1 MLNEVV
7 GTFSYILL
15 NERMQKRMSLRIKL
29 NALVMSF
36 ILLISLILGVVTYIQ
51 SDKLMRNSYESSVTK
66 LSTLGYSL
74 LDAKL
79 PGDWSIKNN
88 ELYKGSEKMTDH
100 VDIIDDLGKQM
111 DGGVTVFQGTKGLV
125 TNLQLE
131 GKRLTGK
138 DADPIVIEAVMAHG
152 ETFVGE
158 ADVVGTKY
166 LTLYTPIKNAE
177 GEIIGMWFVG
187 EVIDEIRG
195 VLISFITKIIVIM
208 LVVLV
213 IGFVVSSLL
222 TARIISPL
230 SRMKEQIQTI
240 AAGEGDLT
248 KQLDSTSKDEIGEMA
263 QSFNQMLTSLR
274 TMMTQIA
281 QTATNV
287 TTASQSLTTSASST
301 SQATEQVTTTMQEV
315 AGGAEQS
322 VTSIAESVTALQEM
336 AIGVQ
341 QVAETTS
348 TISDATSITSAEAQE
363 GNEALNRVMHQMN
376 AINTS
381 SNEVAKAIGKLDE
394 QSIEIGTIVEVIT
407 GIADQT
413 NLLALN
419 AAIEAAR
426 AGEQGKGFAV
436 VADEVRKLAEQ
447 SKHSADQISQ
457 LIGHIQADTTSVI
470 QAIEGNARETAAGMK
485 VVADTQQGFTKI
497 KHSIDSVNT
506 QIHEVSAVTEQMSAG
521 VEEITASTEEVS
533 RISGTISTNMIHVA
547 SASEEQLAAMT
558 AIDEAAKEMA
568 RMSTELQ
575 SLINRFTY

>member
-1 MLNEVV
+1 
-7 GTFSYILL
+7 
-15 NERMQKRMSLRIKL
+15 MSLRTKL

-36 ILLISLILGVVTYIQ
+36 ILLISLILGVVTYVQ

-74 LDAKL
+74 LDEQL

-88 ELYKGSEKMTDH
+88 ELYKGKEKMTDH

-125 TNLQLE
+125 TNLQLD
-131 GKRLTGK
+131 GTRLTGK
-138 DADPIVIEAVMAHG
+138 DADPIVIEAVMDKG

-166 LTLYTPIKNAE
+166 LTLYTPIKNAK
-177 GEIIGMWFVG
+177 GEVIGMWFVG
-187 EVIDEIRG
+187 EVIDEIRS
-195 VLISFITKIIVIM
+195 VLISFITKIVLIM
-208 LVVLV
+208 LVVLA

-281 QTATNV
+281 QTATTV

-301 SQATEQVTTTMQEV
+301 SQATEQVTTTMQQV

-348 TISDATSITSAEAQE
+348 TISDATSVTSEEAQE
-363 GNEALNRVMHQMN
+363 GNEALNRVMHQMS

-394 QSIEIGTIVEVIT
+394 QSDEIGAIVEVIT

-485 VVADTQQGFTKI
+485 VVVETQQGFAKI
-497 KHSIDSVNT
+497 KNSIDNVNT

-533 RISGTISTNMIHVA
+533 RISGTISDNMIHVA

-558 AIDEAAKEMA
+558 EIDEAAKEMA
-568 RMSTELQ
+568 RMSAELQ

>member
-1 MLNEVV
+1 
-7 GTFSYILL
+7 
-15 NERMQKRMSLRIKL
+15 MSLRTKL

-36 ILLISLILGVVTYIQ
+36 ILLISLILGVVTYVQ

-74 LDAKL
+74 LDEQL

-88 ELYKGSEKMTDH
+88 ELYKGKEKMTDH

-125 TNLQLE
+125 TNLQLD
-131 GKRLTGK
+131 GTRLTGK
-138 DADPIVIEAVMAHG
+138 DADPIVIEAVMDKD

-166 LTLYTPIKNAE
+166 LTLYTPIKNAK
-177 GEIIGMWFVG
+177 GEVIGMWFVG
-187 EVIDEIRG
+187 EVIDEIRS
-195 VLISFITKIIVIM
+195 VLISFITKIVLIM
-208 LVVLV
+208 LVVLA

-281 QTATNV
+281 QTATTV

-301 SQATEQVTTTMQEV
+301 SQATEQVTTTMQQV

-348 TISDATSITSAEAQE
+348 TISDATSVTSEEAQE
-363 GNEALNRVMHQMN
+363 GNEALNRVMHQMS

-394 QSIEIGTIVEVIT
+394 QSIEIGAIVEVIT

-485 VVADTQQGFTKI
+485 VVVETQQGFAKI
-497 KHSIDSVNT
+497 KNSIDNVNT

-533 RISGTISTNMIHVA
+533 RISGTISDNMIHVA

-558 AIDEAAKEMA
+558 EIDEAAKEMA
-568 RMSTELQ
+568 RMSAELQ

>member
-1 MLNEVV
+1 
-7 GTFSYILL
+7 
-15 NERMQKRMSLRIKL
+15 MQKRMSLRIKL

-88 ELYKGSEKMTDH
+88 ELYKGTEKMTDH

-187 EVIDEIRG
+187 EGIDEIRG
-195 VLISFITKIIVIM
+195 VLISFITKIVLIM
-208 LVVLV
+208 LVVLA

-281 QTATNV
+281 QTATTV

-301 SQATEQVTTTMQEV
+301 SQATEQVTTTMQQV

-348 TISDATSITSAEAQE
+348 TISDATSVTSEEAQE
-363 GNEALNRVMHQMN
+363 GNEALNRVMHQMS

-381 SNEVAKAIGKLDE
+381 SNEVTKAIGKLDE
-394 QSIEIGTIVEVIT
+394 QSIEIGAIVEVIT

-485 VVADTQQGFTKI
+485 VVVETQQGFAKI
-497 KHSIDSVNT
+497 KNSIDNVNT

-533 RISGTISTNMIHVA
+533 RISGTISDNMIHVA

-558 AIDEAAKEMA
+558 EIDEAAKEMA
-568 RMSTELQ
+568 RMSAELQ

>member
-1 MLNEVV
+1 
-7 GTFSYILL
+7 
-15 NERMQKRMSLRIKL
+15 MSLRTKL

-36 ILLISLILGVVTYIQ
+36 ILLISLILGVVTYVQ

-74 LDAKL
+74 LDEQL

-88 ELYKGSEKMTDH
+88 ELYKGKEKMTDH

-125 TNLQLE
+125 TNLQLD
-131 GKRLTGK
+131 GTRLTGK
-138 DADPIVIEAVMAHG
+138 DADPIVIEAVMDKD

-166 LTLYTPIKNAE
+166 LTLYTPIKNAK
-177 GEIIGMWFVG
+177 GEVIGMWFVG
-187 EVIDEIRG
+187 EVIDEIRS
-195 VLISFITKIIVIM
+195 VLISFITKIVLIM
-208 LVVLV
+208 LVVLA

-281 QTATNV
+281 QTATTV

-301 SQATEQVTTTMQEV
+301 SQATEQVTTTMQQV

-348 TISDATSITSAEAQE
+348 TISDATSVTSEEAQE
-363 GNEALNRVMHQMN
+363 GNEALNRVMHQMS

-394 QSIEIGTIVEVIT
+394 QSDEIGAIVEVIT

-485 VVADTQQGFTKI
+485 VVVETQQGFAKI
-497 KHSIDSVNT
+497 KNSIDNVNT

-533 RISGTISTNMIHVA
+533 RISGTISDNMIHVA

-558 AIDEAAKEMA
+558 EIDEAAKEMA
-568 RMSTELQ
+568 RMSAELQ

>member
-1 MLNEVV
+1 
-7 GTFSYILL
+7 
-15 NERMQKRMSLRIKL
+15 MSLRTKL

-36 ILLISLILGVVTYIQ
+36 ILLISLILGVVTYVQ

-74 LDAKL
+74 LDEQL

-88 ELYKGSEKMTDH
+88 DLYKGKEKMTDH

-125 TNLQLE
+125 TNLQLD
-131 GKRLTGK
+131 GTRLTGK
-138 DADPIVIEAVMAHG
+138 DADPIVIEAVMDKG

-166 LTLYTPIKNAE
+166 LTLYTPIKNAK
-177 GEIIGMWFVG
+177 GEVIGMWFVG
-187 EVIDEIRG
+187 EVIDEIRS
-195 VLISFITKIIVIM
+195 VLISFITKIVLIM
-208 LVVLV
+208 LVVLA

-281 QTATNV
+281 QTATTV

-301 SQATEQVTTTMQEV
+301 SQATEQVTTTMQQV

-348 TISDATSITSAEAQE
+348 TISDATSVTSEEAQE
-363 GNEALNRVMHQMN
+363 GNEALNRVMHQMS

-394 QSIEIGTIVEVIT
+394 QSDEIGAIVEVIT

-485 VVADTQQGFTKI
+485 VVVETQQGFAKI
-497 KHSIDSVNT
+497 KNSIDNVNT

-533 RISGTISTNMIHVA
+533 RISGTISDNMIHVA

-558 AIDEAAKEMA
+558 EIDEAAKEMA
-568 RMSTELQ
+568 RMSAELQ